1 LDELL
6 VDGACLCSES
16 ICIQLI
22 WRVADDYVELHYASK
37 QLGNPSLNIVGM
49 NERISVGFHSLAMV
63 KGFLAGATKAAFAI
77 SPGMLGALEPDI
89 ATITDK
95 VFSDGM

>member
-1 LDELL
+1 
-6 VDGACLCSES
+6 
-16 ICIQLI
+16 
-22 WRVADDYVELHYASK
+22 
-37 QLGNPSLNIVGM
+37 
-49 NERISVGFHSLAMV
+49 MV

-95 VFSDGM
+95 VSSDGM